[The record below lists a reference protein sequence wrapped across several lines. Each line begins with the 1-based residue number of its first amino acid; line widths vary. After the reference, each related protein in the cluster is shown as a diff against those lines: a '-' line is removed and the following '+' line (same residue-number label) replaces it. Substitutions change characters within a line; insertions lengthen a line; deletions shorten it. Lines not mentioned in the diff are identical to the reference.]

1 MSAYSSYLGSKK
13 CCNTSGTQGP
23 QGPQG
28 PGGPIGPIGPI
39 GPTGSVGPSG
49 NYLYLND
56 ANTSNKLSSTFNN
69 NSQIDIQVD
78 IPANS
83 TVFAN
88 LFYELA
94 TTIVSQPFINS
105 TWNLNIFAD
114 FPNVNLFYVLYS
126 IDTSSGFVPGT
137 QIIDQTTSTLQP
149 PVDLPAGVTQIGPL
163 STLVNIITP
172 AAPPPYYLYTSS
184 LTIPYT
190 SLTKSG
196 LYLQIQ
202 IYISNPTGS
211 DTYGDLYYQDKT
223 YSYIYTLG

>member
-1 MSAYSSYLGSKK
+1 MSGYSSYLGFKK
-13 CCNTSGTQGP
+13 CCNTSGIQWP

-28 PGGPIGPIGPI
+28 LGGSIGPIGPI

-49 NYLYLND
+49 NYLYLNS
-56 ANTSNKLSSTFNN
+56 ANTSKLLSASFNN

-88 LFYELA
+88 LFYNLA
-94 TTIVSQPFINS
+94 TNIVSQPFINS

-137 QIIDQTTSTLQP
+137 QIIDQTTPTLQP
-149 PVDLPAGVTQIGPL
+149 PVDLPLGVTQIGPL
-163 STLVNIITP
+163 SNQVNISGSN
-172 AAPPPYYLYTSS
+172 LYTSS

-190 SLTKSG
+190 SIITPG

-202 IYISNPTGS
+202 IYISNPTGT
-211 DTYGDLYYQDKT
+211 DTYGDLFYQSSK
-223 YSYIYTLG
+223 YSYIYTL